1 MYESEIKARHSVRSY
16 SDRPIDGE
24 VLAKLQ
30 EKIDSINEE
39 SGLKIRLMLNEP
51 SAFSGLMTK
60 MTGFSNAVNYIA
72 MIGPDS
78 DDLAMRIGYYGEEI
92 VLFAQSLGL
101 NTCWAMFCSKKGCKD
116 LMEKGD
122 KYPIGIAIG
131 YGTTQGVQHKNR
143 PVKDVAD
150 IEGKPEW
157 FIKGVESAMLAP
169 TGMNAQKFRLD
180 CDGEMVS
187 LTGGKSVLKQIDL
200 GIVKYHFECGAGKE
214 TFRWSD

>member
-1 MYESEIKARHSVRSY
+1 MKL
-16 SDRPIDGE
+16 SDR
-24 VLAKLQ
+24 LQ
-30 EKIDSINEE
+30 KI
-39 SGLKIRLMLNEP
+39 
-51 SAFSGLMTK
+51 A
-60 MTGFSNAVNYIA
+60 
-72 MIGPDS
+72 
-78 DDLAMRIGYYGEEI
+78 
-92 VLFAQSLGL
+92 
-101 NTCWAMFCSKKGCKD
+101 D